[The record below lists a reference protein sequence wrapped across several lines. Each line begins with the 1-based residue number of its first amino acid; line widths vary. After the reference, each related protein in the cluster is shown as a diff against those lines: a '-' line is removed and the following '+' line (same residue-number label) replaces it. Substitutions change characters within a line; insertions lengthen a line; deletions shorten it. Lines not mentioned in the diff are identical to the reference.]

1 MGVDAA
7 VTRHAQDLQF
17 ESRLSYGQGIVMT
30 AIRVLRA
37 AGLVQVLTGLVF
49 VGMASLAAAQGT
61 DLKQALT
68 TAYPLTKATADNTDI
83 VTAGAVLVLEKDNL
97 QMCKVSLPIP
107 THNYY
112 KNGEV
117 TQGGFM
123 GVLNKLGNASLGG
136 GQDATTTRK
145 FVAGEKFWVTQIQV
159 ENDGVTFQLLS
170 DPLQDVRYHATLKFP
185 FPKGQTPPQEQVLA
199 TVAQVIKADGDSGDG
214 APAPEQQ
221 QAAAAAPVATQTI
234 ALGQTKDQVVQS
246 FGQPTKVVQLGAKE
260 IDYYTDMKVT
270 FTNNKVTNVE

>member
-1 MGVDAA
+1 
-7 VTRHAQDLQF
+7 
-17 ESRLSYGQGIVMT
+17 MT

-37 AGLVQVLTGLVF
+37 GLILVLI
-49 VGMASLAAAQGT
+49 GMAAVASAQSN
-61 DLKQALT
+61 DLKQALE

-107 THNYY
+107 THNYF

-117 TQGGFM
+117 TQGGLM

-136 GQDATTTRK
+136 GADATTTRK
-145 FVAGEKFWVTQIQV
+145 FVAGEKFWVTKIEV
-159 ENDGVTFQLLS
+159 ENDGVTFQFLS
-170 DPLQDVRYHATLKFP
+170 DPLQDVRYHSMLKFS
-185 FPKGQTPPQEQVLA
+185 FPKGQTPPTDQVLA
-199 TVAQVIKADGDSGDG
+199 SVAQVIKTDGGDG
-214 APAPEQQ
+214 
-221 QAAAAAPVATQTI
+221 AAAAAPEQQPAASDAAAPAVTKTI
-234 ALGQTKDQVVQS
+234 ALGQTKDQVLQS

-260 IDYYTDMKVT
+260 IDYYSDMKVT

>member
-1 MGVDAA
+1 
-7 VTRHAQDLQF
+7 
-17 ESRLSYGQGIVMT
+17 MT

-37 AGLVQVLTGLVF
+37 CLVLALSAVT
-49 VGMASLAAAQGT
+49 SLAAAQSA
-61 DLKQALT
+61 DLQKALEA
-68 TAYPLTKATADNTDI
+68 AYPLTKATADSTDI

-117 TQGGFM
+117 TQGGLM
-123 GVLNKLGNASLGG
+123 GVLNTLGNASLGG
-136 GQDATTTRK
+136 GTDATTTRK
-145 FVAGEKFWVTQIQV
+145 FVAGEKFWLTKVQV
-159 ENDGVTFQLLS
+159 DNDGVTFQFLS
-170 DPLQDVRYHATLKFP
+170 DPLQDVRYHALLKFP
-185 FPKGQTPPQEQVLA
+185 FPKGQTPPPDQVLA
-199 TVAQVIKADGDSGDG
+199 TVAQVIKTDGGDAAQ
-214 APAPEQQ
+214 APDPQ
-221 QAAAAAPVATQTI
+221 QAAAGAPADTKTI

-260 IDYYTDMKVT
+260 IDYYSDMKVT

>member
-1 MGVDAA
+1 
-7 VTRHAQDLQF
+7 
-17 ESRLSYGQGIVMT
+17 MT
-30 AIRVLRA
+30 AIRVLR
-37 AGLVQVLTGLVF
+37 VLIGLVF
-49 VGMASLAAAQGT
+49 IGVASLAGAQGT

-112 KNGEV
+112 KNGEL

-123 GVLNKLGNASLGG
+123 SVLNKLGNASLGG

-159 ENDGVTFQLLS
+159 ENDGVTFQFLS
-170 DPLQDVRYHATLKFP
+170 DPLQDVRYHGALKFP
-185 FPKGQTPPQEQVLA
+185 FPKGQTPTQEQILA

-221 QAAAAAPVATQTI
+221 SAAGAAAPAATQTI

>member
-1 MGVDAA
+1 
-7 VTRHAQDLQF
+7 
-17 ESRLSYGQGIVMT
+17 MT

-37 AGLVQVLTGLVF
+37 GLVLVLL
-49 VGMASLAAAQGT
+49 GMTSLAGAQST
-61 DLKQALT
+61 DLKQALE

-117 TQGGFM
+117 TQGGFL
-123 GVLNKLGNASLGG
+123 GVLNELGNASLGG
-136 GQDATTTRK
+136 GADATTTRK
-145 FVAGEKFWVTQIQV
+145 FVAGEKFWVTKIEV
-159 ENDGVTFQLLS
+159 ESDGVTFQFLS
-170 DPLQDVRYHATLKFP
+170 DPLQDVRYHAMLKFP
-185 FPKGQTPPQEQVLA
+185 FPRGQTPPADQILA
-199 TVAQVIKADGDSGDG
+199 SVAQVIKTDGGDG
-214 APAPEQQ
+214 SAAPAEQH
-221 QAAAAAPVATQTI
+221 AASDAAAPAETKTI
-234 ALGQTKDQVVQS
+234 ALGQTKDQVLQN
-246 FGQPTKVVQLGAKE
+246 FGQPTKVVQLGVKE

>member
-1 MGVDAA
+1 
-7 VTRHAQDLQF
+7 
-17 ESRLSYGQGIVMT
+17 MT

-37 AGLVQVLTGLVF
+37 CLVLALSGVT
-49 VGMASLAAAQGT
+49 SLAAAQSA
-61 DLKQALT
+61 DLQKALE
-68 TAYPLTKATADNTDI
+68 TAYPLTKATADSTDI

-117 TQGGFM
+117 TQGGLM
-123 GVLNKLGNASLGG
+123 GVLNKLGNASMGG
-136 GQDATTTRK
+136 GADATTTRK
-145 FVAGEKFWVTQIQV
+145 FVAGEKFWVTKIQV
-159 ENDGVTFQLLS
+159 DNDGVSFQFLS
-170 DPLQDVRYHATLKFP
+170 DPLQDVRYHALLKFP
-185 FPKGQTPPQEQVLA
+185 FAKGQTPPPDQVLA
-199 TVAQVIKADGDSGDG
+199 TVAQVIKTDGGDG
-214 APAPEQQ
+214 APAPDPQ
-221 QAAAAAPVATQTI
+221 QAAAGAAAPAETKTI

-260 IDYYTDMKVT
+260 IDYYSDMKVT

>member
-1 MGVDAA
+1 
-7 VTRHAQDLQF
+7 
-17 ESRLSYGQGIVMT
+17 MT

-37 AGLVQVLTGLVF
+37 GLVLVLI
-49 VGMASLAAAQGT
+49 GMTSVAGAQGA
-61 DLKQALT
+61 DLKQALE

-117 TQGGFM
+117 TQGGFL
-123 GVLNKLGNASLGG
+123 GVLNKLGNAGLGG
-136 GQDATTTRK
+136 GADATTTRK
-145 FVAGEKFWVTQIQV
+145 FVAGEKFWVTKIEV
-159 ENDGVTFQLLS
+159 ESDGVTFQFLS
-170 DPLQDVRYHATLKFP
+170 DPVQDVRYHAMLKFS
-185 FPKGQTPPQEQVLA
+185 FPRGQTPPADQVLA
-199 TVAQVIKADGDSGDG
+199 SVAQVLKTDGGDG
-214 APAPEQQ
+214 SAAPEQQ
-221 QAAAAAPVATQTI
+221 AAPDAAAPAETKTI
-234 ALGQTKDQVVQS
+234 ALGQTKDQVLQN
-246 FGQPTKVVQLGAKE
+246 FGQPTKVVQLGVKE

>member
-1 MGVDAA
+1 
-7 VTRHAQDLQF
+7 
-17 ESRLSYGQGIVMT
+17 MT

-37 AGLVQVLTGLVF
+37 CLVLALIGTTSV
-49 VGMASLAAAQGT
+49 AAAQSA
-61 DLKQALT
+61 DLQKALES
-68 TAYPLTKATADNTDI
+68 AYPLTKATADSTDI

-117 TQGGFM
+117 TQGGLM
-123 GVLNKLGNASLGG
+123 SVLNKLGNASMGG
-136 GQDATTTRK
+136 GADATTTRK
-145 FVAGEKFWVTQIQV
+145 FVAGEKFWVTKIQIDT
-159 ENDGVTFQLLS
+159 DGVTFEFLS
-170 DPLQDVRYHATLKFP
+170 DPLQDVRYHSLLKFP
-185 FPKGQTPPQEQVLA
+185 FPKGQTPPSDQVLA
-199 TVAQVIKADGDSGDG
+199 TVAQVIKTDGGDE
-214 APAPEQQ
+214 APAADPQ
-221 QAAAAAPVATQTI
+221 QAAAGASAPADTKTI

-260 IDYYTDMKVT
+260 IDYYSDMKVT

>member
-1 MGVDAA
+1 
-7 VTRHAQDLQF
+7 
-17 ESRLSYGQGIVMT
+17 MT

-37 AGLVQVLTGLVF
+37 CLVLALCGVT
-49 VGMASLAAAQGT
+49 SLAAAQSA
-61 DLKQALT
+61 DLQKALE
-68 TAYPLTKATADNTDI
+68 TAYPLTKATADSTDI

-117 TQGGFM
+117 TQGGLM
-123 GVLNKLGNASLGG
+123 SVLNKLGNASMGG
-136 GQDATTTRK
+136 GADATTTRK
-145 FVAGEKFWVTQIQV
+145 FVAGEKFWVTKVQV
-159 ENDGVTFQLLS
+159 DNDGVSFQFLS
-170 DPLQDVRYHATLKFP
+170 DPLQDVRYHALLKFP
-185 FPKGQTPPQEQVLA
+185 FPKGQMPPPDQVLA
-199 TVAQVIKADGDSGDG
+199 TVAQVIKTDGGDG
-214 APAPEQQ
+214 APAPDQQ
-221 QAAAAAPVATQTI
+221 QAAAGAAAPAETKTI

-260 IDYYTDMKVT
+260 IDYYSDMKVT